1 MFLVKKHNLEIKGI
15 FFPSLILASDLNA
28 LFEGVCLLW
37 DSVQPAT
44 AVIGWHVCKWNGYVF
59 VRNLAIAIIN
69 NQ

>member
-37 DSVQPAT
+37 D
-44 AVIGWHVCKWNGYVF
+44 
-59 VRNLAIAIIN
+59 
-69 NQ
+69 